1 MFKLCVMA
9 AVSSR
14 RSSAKGS
21 PAVAREFARL
31 AEELAKHDEAGRES
45 RRERGLRQ
53 LAETVGLDGAQVLT
67 KLIAFSP
74 ELTRFIVDFAYGDV
88 IERKQL
94 DARTLKDGTG
104 LVDNYTFYLVRRPW
118 AIANPGISKSVVDEI
133 HAVGEWENENPAQA
147 ARQLAPAIGLPE
159 DITLTMLERRK
170 FGVTPITPAVIAAQQ
185 KIADTFYAYKLIPK
199 SLDIRSATLPSGN

>member
-31 AEELAKHDEAGRES
+31 AEELAKHDEVGRES

-94 DARTLKDGTG
+94 DARTRA
-104 LVDNYTFYLVRRPW
+104 LVVVAALAALGNAQPQLQVHIGSALNSGCTRAEILDVLLLVAVYAGFPAAMNGMAAARAALESHESQPRPRG
-118 AIANPGISKSVVDEI
+118 NPGSAK
-133 HAVGEWENENPAQA
+133 VG
-147 ARQLAPAIGLPE
+147 G
-159 DITLTMLERRK
+159 TRK
-170 FGVTPITPAVIAAQQ
+170 RAKRGQP
-185 KIADTFYAYKLIPK
+185 
-199 SLDIRSATLPSGN
+199 SSGNRAVVRATPKRTGPP